1 MERITAGRAVVA
13 ALERAGIRH
22 AFTVPGESF
31 LEILDAL
38 RDSRIRLVAAR
49 HEAGAGFMAEG
60 YGQLEG
66 IPAVCLVTRA
76 VGTANLSIALHT
88 AHANSTPLVAIAGQV
103 PRAFRG
109 REAFQEAD
117 LVATF
122 GSLCKA
128 AAELDDPATIARD
141 VEALAALAASGRPG
155 PVLLSIPED
164 ALLDEVA
171 AGGPT
176 GSGPDGAP
184 GGPREDASH
193 HGRTRADATGR
204 NPAREPAPDDGQVR
218 DVLRLLAGA
227 RRPVVLAG
235 AGVIRSRA
243 VAELAAFADAADI
256 PVIAAWR
263 RPDVFDNDSPRYLGA
278 TGLSAARTVRPRLL
292 EADVILAI
300 GTRLSEIATFEY
312 AVPGPETTLVRVDV
326 DPGSSGDR
334 PAPAVAIRA
343 DAGAFLLRALALI
356 EGHGAP
362 GEDQPAQPF
371 SDAPPATRHEEIARD
386 RGAYLD
392 AVALPDAG
400 GRGAGAPVHP
410 ATVIG
415 ALRRHLP
422 GGAIVTTDAG
432 NFAGWAARYLPM
444 PSGSRFLGPT
454 SGAMGYGLPA
464 AVGAAIAAR
473 DLGGD
478 SQAVALAGDG
488 GFSMLMAEL
497 ETAVRERLRLAA
509 IVFDNG
515 MYGTIRMHQ
524 ERAHP
529 GRVAGTDL
537 GPIDFASF
545 ARACGA
551 RGTRVA
557 HDADVD
563 DAVSAALRDPG
574 VTLVHVLADPRILS
588 VDATLPG

>member
-1 MERITAGRAVVA
+1 MERVTAGRAVVA

-38 RDSRIRLVAAR
+38 TDSRIRLVAAR

-66 IPAVCLVTRA
+66 IPAACLVTRA

-88 AHANSTPLVAIAGQV
+88 ARANSTPLVAIAGQV

-122 GSLCKA
+122 GGLCKTS
-128 AAELDDPATIARD
+128 AELDDPATMARD
-141 VEALAALAASGRPG
+141 VEALVALATSGRPG

-164 ALLDEVA
+164 ALLDEA
-171 AGGPT
+171 GSDPPPTRAATLATSPAGG
-176 GSGPDGAP
+176 A
-184 GGPREDASH
+184 
-193 HGRTRADATGR
+193 
-204 NPAREPAPDDGQVR
+204 APDDGQVR

-243 VAELAAFADAADI
+243 VPELATFAEAADV

-278 TGLSAARTVRPRLL
+278 TGLSAAHTVRPRLL

-300 GTRLSEIATFEY
+300 GTRLSEVATFEY
-312 AVPGPETTLVRVDV
+312 AVPGPGTTLVRVDV
-326 DPGSSGDR
+326 DPASSGDR
-334 PAPAVAIRA
+334 PVPAVAIRA
-343 DAGAFLLRALALI
+343 DAAAFLRRALALL
-356 EGHGAP
+356 EADPSG
-362 GEDQPAQPF
+362 GERQPRQPSPF
-371 SDAPPATRHEEIARD
+371 APPPTRGAEIARD
-386 RGAYLD
+386 RAAYLG
-392 AVALPDAG
+392 AVTLPDTH
-400 GRGAGAPVHP
+400 GRRAGAPVHP

-422 GGAIVTTDAG
+422 AGAIVTTDAG

-444 PSGSRFLGPT
+444 PSGGRFLGPT

-464 AVGAAIAAR
+464 AVGAAIGAR
-473 DLGGD
+473 DLDGGRRV
-478 SQAVALAGDG
+478 VALAGDG

-497 ETAVRERLRLAA
+497 ETAVRERLRLTA

-537 GPIDFASF
+537 GPIDFAAF

-551 RGTRVA
+551 EGTRVT
-557 HDADVD
+557 HDADVE
-563 DAVSAALRDPG
+563 DAVSAALRHPG
-574 VTLVHVLADPRILS
+574 VALVHVLADPRVVS

>member
-1 MERITAGRAVVA
+1 MERVTAGRAVVA

-38 RDSRIRLVAAR
+38 TDSGIRLVAAR

-88 AHANSTPLVAIAGQV
+88 ARANSTPLVAIAGQV

-117 LVATF
+117 LVSTF

-128 AAELDDPATIARD
+128 AAELDDPATIVHD
-141 VEALAALAASGRPG
+141 VETLVAIATSGRPG

-164 ALLDEVA
+164 ALLDE
-171 AGGPT
+171 AGSEALRPRT
-176 GSGPDGAP
+176 GAP
-184 GGPREDASH
+184 V
-193 HGRTRADATGR
+193 R
-204 NPAREPAPDDGQVR
+204 NPAGGPAPDDGQVR
-218 DVLRLLAGA
+218 DVLRLLAAA

-243 VAELAAFADAADI
+243 VAELAAFAEAADV
-256 PVIAAWR
+256 PVMAAWR

-312 AVPGPETTLVRVDV
+312 AVPAPGTTLVRVDV
-326 DPGSSGDR
+326 DPVSGGDH
-334 PAPAVAIRA
+334 PTPAVAIRS
-343 DAGAFLLRALALI
+343 DAGAFLRRALALI
-356 EGHGAP
+356 EA
-362 GEDQPAQPF
+362 QPAAGEGQPHGP
-371 SDAPPATRHEEIARD
+371 SACPPPHTRGEEIARD
-386 RGAYLD
+386 RSAYLD
-392 AVALPDAG
+392 AVALPAMD
-400 GRGAGAPVHP
+400 GRGAGVPVHP

-422 GGAIVTTDAG
+422 VGAIVTTDAG
-432 NFAGWAARYLPM
+432 NFAGWAARYLPV

-473 DLGGD
+473 DLGGGG
-478 SQAVALAGDG
+478 QAVALAGDG

-497 ETAVRERLRLAA
+497 ETAVRERLRLTV

-537 GPIDFASF
+537 GPIDFAAF

-551 RGTRVA
+551 RAMRVA
-557 HDADVD
+557 RDADVE
-563 DAVSAALRDPG
+563 DAVSAALRDRG
-574 VTLVHVLADPRILS
+574 VTLVHVLADPRIVS
-588 VDATLPG
+588 VDATLPV

>member
-1 MERITAGRAVVA
+1 MARVTAGRAVVA

-38 RDSRIRLVAAR
+38 RDSRISLVAAR

-60 YGQLEG
+60 YGQLAG
-66 IPAVCLVTRA
+66 IPAACLVTRA

-88 AHANSTPLVAIAGQV
+88 ARANSTPLVAIAGQV
-103 PRAFRG
+103 PRGFRG

-117 LVATF
+117 LVSTF

-128 AAELDDPATIARD
+128 AAELDDPATIAGD
-141 VEALAALAASGRPG
+141 VEALLTLAISGRPG

-164 ALLDEVA
+164 ALLDD
-171 AGGPT
+171 AGPGDPADAGP
-176 GSGPDGAP
+176 GLPLADGA
-184 GGPREDASH
+184 GHDAR
-193 HGRTRADATGR
+193 RTRAGETAR
-204 NPAREPAPDDGQVR
+204 NPAGESALDDDQVR

-227 RRPVVLAG
+227 RHPVVLAG

-243 VAELAAFADAADI
+243 VAELAAFADATDV
-256 PVIAAWR
+256 PVMAAWR

-278 TGLSAARTVRPRLL
+278 TGLAAARTVRPRLL

-312 AVPGPETTLVRVDV
+312 AVPAPGTTLVRVDV
-326 DPGSSGDR
+326 DPGSSLHR
-334 PAPAVAIRA
+334 PAPAVTIRA
-343 DAGAFLLRALALI
+343 DAGAFLRRALALI
-356 EGHGAP
+356 EGSPGPGAEQP
-362 GEDQPAQPF
+362 GERPPP
-371 SDAPPATRHEEIARD
+371 APPATRRVEIARD
-386 RGAYLD
+386 RAAYLD
-392 AVALPDAG
+392 AVALPDPG
-400 GRGAGAPVHP
+400 RRGADAPVHP

-422 GGAIVTTDAG
+422 AGAIVTTDAG
-432 NFAGWAARYLPM
+432 NFAGWAARYLPV
-444 PSGSRFLGPT
+444 PPGGRFLGPT

-473 DLGGD
+473 DLGGGGRV
-478 SQAVALAGDG
+478 VALAGDG

-497 ETAVRERLRLAA
+497 ETAVRERLRLAV

-529 GRVAGTDL
+529 GRVAATDL
-537 GPIDFASF
+537 GPIDFAAY

-551 RGTRVA
+551 RGMRVA
-557 HDADVD
+557 HDAGVE

-574 VTLVHVLADPRILS
+574 VTLVHVLSDPRVIS
-588 VDATLPG
+588 VDATLPR